1 MSMIAYQMC
10 TYYDVCPMFHVNLQL
25 HLIRLTQE
33 FHPACLQPEAGG
45 GGRTGDRCSE
55 PGRRL
60 VTTTLTRLGAQWR
73 AVRRGDNM
81 LPASAAAARLL
92 LGLALLPASSHQQ
105 DPVCDAT

>member
-1 MSMIAYQMC
+1 MLILGETAHM
-10 TYYDVCPMFHVNLQL
+10 YYDVCPMFHVCTNASDKIVDQK
-25 HLIRLTQE
+25 
-33 FHPACLQPEAGG
+33 PGG

-60 VTTTLTRLGAQWR
+60 VTTTLTRLRAQWR

-81 LPASAAAARLL
+81 LPAARLL

>member
-1 MSMIAYQMC
+1 MCVQM
-10 TYYDVCPMFHVNLQL
+10 

>member
-1 MSMIAYQMC
+1 
-10 TYYDVCPMFHVNLQL
+10 MFHVCTNASDKIDPRISSCL
-25 HLIRLTQE
+25 HRNQK
-33 FHPACLQPEAGG
+33 PGG

-60 VTTTLTRLGAQWR
+60 VATTLTRLGAQWR